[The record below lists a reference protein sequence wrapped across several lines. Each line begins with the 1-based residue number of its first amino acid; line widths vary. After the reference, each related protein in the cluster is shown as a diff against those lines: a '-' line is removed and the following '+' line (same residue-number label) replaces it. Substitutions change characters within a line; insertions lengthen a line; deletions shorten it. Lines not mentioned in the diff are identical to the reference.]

1 VEKEAKGHREK
12 EAHREAHRRE
22 GKARV
27 KALLAKVA
35 RALQVKAERGHL
47 AAKGHRAKGR
57 VAARVRRGKE
67 RAKAAKGQ
75 RGKAKEAERAH
86 RQAGLRSLAAL
97 RQHQR
102 RPCLGSLR

>member
-1 VEKEAKGHREK
+1 MEKEAKGHREK

-67 RAKAAKGQ
+67 RAKGQ